1 MSSNPRLQTR
11 GQSGFTLI
19 EILVVILIIGIL
31 TAIAVPSFL
40 SQRSKADDACA
51 KTMVKQMFTAMKT
64 FQADTGN
71 YLGASLP
78 SLNLIESTITSN
90 RCGSATGVA
99 LTDPPSGAPS
109 GACTTGTSLL
119 ASSSRV
125 GFCVGAQ
132 SNGGSWF
139 SMTEKNGAAIRT
151 CTIPATQTMPFGG
164 CKGASGVNGSW

>member
-1 MSSNPRLQTR
+1 MSKHPRLQTR
-11 GQSGFTLI
+11 GDSGFTLI

-64 FQADTGN
+64 FQTDSGN
-71 YLGASLP
+71 YLGANLQ
-78 SLNLIESTITSN
+78 SLNVIESSVTSN
-90 RCGSATGVA
+90 RCGNATGIA
-99 LTDPPSGAPS
+99 LADPPSGAPS
-109 GACTTGTSLL
+109 GACTTGSSLA
-119 ASSSRV
+119 ASSSTV

-139 SMTEKNGAAIRT
+139 SMTEKSGAAVRT
-151 CTIPATQTMPFGG
+151 CTIPSTQVMPYGG
-164 CKGASGVNGSW
+164 CKGSSGTTGSW